1 MNKNFDWLKKLKTIR
16 FSNMFSFNRSS
27 IYIWVS
33 IFDIN
38 KFGRNTDLFPII
50 YPKNFSKN
58 KQKKEKLLVSSIY
71 GICENVKNSV

>member
-1 MNKNFDWLKKLKTIR
+1 MSVF
-16 FSNMFSFNRSS
+16 S

-50 YPKNFSKN
+50 YSKNFSKN
-58 KQKKEKLLVSSIY
+58 KRKKEKLLVSSI
-71 GICENVKNSV
+71 